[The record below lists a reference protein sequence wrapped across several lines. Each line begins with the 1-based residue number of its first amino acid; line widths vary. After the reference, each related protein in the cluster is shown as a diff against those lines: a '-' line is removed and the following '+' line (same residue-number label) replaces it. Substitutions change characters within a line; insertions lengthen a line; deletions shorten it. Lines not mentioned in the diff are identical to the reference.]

1 MASIDKRVLAVFGV
15 VILFSV
21 WFLMTS
27 GVATTGI
34 CFNSPKGLRDAK
46 CIKVEIVDNDES
58 RRIGLSG
65 RDSLGLDE
73 GMLFVFD
80 TEGEHVFWMRGMR
93 FPLDIIWINK
103 NKRVVY
109 IAKNVP
115 PCQESSCPLYKPG
128 VNSLYVLEVNAR
140 FTGKYNITNDTHV
153 FLGSYSI

>member
-1 MASIDKRVLAVFGV
+1 MASIDKKVLAVFGV
-15 VILFSV
+15 VILAGL

-27 GVATTGI
+27 GVATTSL
-34 CFNSPKGLRDAK
+34 CFNSLKGFEGAK
-46 CIKVEIVDNDES
+46 CIDVEIVDNVES

-65 RDSLGLDE
+65 RDSLGQDE
-73 GMLFVFD
+73 GMFFVFD
-80 TEGEHVFWMRGMR
+80 KEGEHAFWMGGMS

-103 NKRVVY
+103 NKRVAY

-140 FTGKYNITNDTHV
+140 FTGKYNITNDTQV